1 MHSAILSCAW
11 FAQSPL
17 LQAFHDH
24 EWGEPVTEPGILF
37 EYLVL
42 HSFQIGFDFPV
53 VLGRREAFREYL
65 AGFNPK
71 QLAQFGE
78 AEIAALLENP
88 RIIRN
93 RRKLEATVQNARAWL
108 QLQQELGDEN
118 QLLSFFYAFVG
129 GQPLDHRR
137 GSGEPEQDSMQVS
150 IALSKELKRRGFSMT
165 GPATCYNIMQT
176 AGLVNDHRLLCPQHE
191 KCRLLASART
201 TSK

>member
-1 MHSAILSCAW
+1 MSNGLLSCTW

-24 EWGEPVTEPGILF
+24 EWGEPVIEPGILF

-65 AGFNPK
+65 AGFDPN
-71 QLAQFGE
+71 QIAQFGE
-78 AEIAALLENP
+78 AEIEELLLNP

-108 QLQQELGDEN
+108 QLQRELGGED
-118 QLLSFFYAFVG
+118 QLLPFFYAFVG
-129 GQPLDHRR
+129 GQPFDTQRR
-137 GSGEPEQDSMQVS
+137 PGSSAPSTTPASVTM
-150 IALSKELKRRGFSMT
+150 SKELKRRGFAMT
-165 GPATCYNIMQT
+165 GPVTCHNIMQT
-176 AGLVNDHRLLCPQHE
+176 AGLLNDHLLSCPQHE
-191 KCRLLASART
+191 KCRLLAPTSASR
-201 TSK
+201 

>member
-1 MHSAILSCAW
+1 MPSAVFSCAW

-24 EWGEPVTEPGILF
+24 EWGEPVNEPGILF

-65 AGFNPK
+65 AGFDPV
-71 QLAQFGE
+71 QLARFGE
-78 AEIAALLENP
+78 MEIEALLENP

-108 QLQQELGDEN
+108 QLQQELGGED
-118 QLLSFFYAFVG
+118 QLLPFFYAFVG
-129 GQPLDHRR
+129 GEPLNHHR
-137 GSGEPEQDSMQVS
+137 GSSEPERGSVEAS
-150 IALSKELKRRGFSMT
+150 IALSKELKRRGFSIT

-176 AGLVNDHRLLCPQHE
+176 AGLVNDHRVSCPQHD
-191 KCRLLASART
+191 KCRLLAAVRT
-201 TSK
+201 SGK